1 MVCLFI
7 ELAAY
12 NGTIKVKEYFYLI
25 IILNKEGKRNKL
37 SKFDPLKKIFY
48 ELYIYKKMAKSENN
62 VYSKR
67 YKITRK

>member
-1 MVCLFI
+1 MVCLFT

-25 IILNKEGKRNKL
+25 ITLNKEGKRNKL
-37 SKFDPLKKIFY
+37 SKFDLLKKIFY
-48 ELYIYKKMAKSENN
+48 ELYIKKMAKSEHN